1 MTLQLL
7 AETVAAGAR
16 LEPACEMLGLTVRT
30 VQRWRAD
37 HGGDDQRRGPAS
49 APHNKLNPDEEKRL
63 IKLVNLPRY
72 RDLSPKQI
80 IPLLATRGIYIASEA
95 TLYRILKKYGLQ
107 HHRSRARPPSRR
119 PRALTA
125 HGPCQVF
132 SWDITYLPSRVRGK
146 YFYLYLVVDVWSR
159 RIMAAVV
166 HEYECG
172 KLAAEMLE
180 QCLRSN
186 ASGDTVRFLHADN
199 GAAMR
204 SGTLL
209 AKLRDLGITPTFS
222 RPHVSDDN
230 PFSEALFRT
239 LKYCPSFPRRP
250 FADLSAARA
259 WVEHFVHWYNS
270 EHLHSAIRF
279 VTPDA
284 RHFGLDLNQLAQRDK
299 TYALAR
305 AKHPERWTGATR
317 NWEPILIVTLN
328 PERDSVVSEPAKRTA

>member
-1 MTLQLL
+1 VSLQLL
-7 AETVAAGAR
+7 ADAVSAGAR
-16 LEPACEMLGLTVRT
+16 LEQACELLGLTVRT

-37 HGGDDQRRGPAS
+37 QGGDDMRRGPAS
-49 APHNKLNPDEEKRL
+49 APHNKLNPAEERRL

-72 RDLSPKQI
+72 RELSPRQI
-80 IPLLATRGIYIASEA
+80 IPMLATRGIYIASEA
-95 TLYRILKKYGLQ
+95 TLYRILKKHGLQ
-107 HHRSRARPPSRR
+107 HHRSRARPPTRR

-180 QCLRSN
+180 RCLRSN
-186 ASGDTVRFLHADN
+186 SSDDKVRFLHADN

-209 AKLRDLGITPTFS
+209 AKLRDLGITPSFS

-230 PFSEALFRT
+230 PYSEALFRT
-239 LKYCPSFPRRP
+239 LKYCPSFPKQP
-250 FADLSAARA
+250 FADLAAARA
-259 WVEHFVHWYNS
+259 WVEHFVRWYNS

-284 RHFGLDLNQLAQRDK
+284 RHFGLDLAQLAQRRK
-299 TYALAR
+299 TYELAR
-305 AKHPERWTGATR
+305 AKHPERWSRATR

-328 PERDSVVSEPAKRTA
+328 PERGLVVSEPTKRTA

>member
-1 MTLQLL
+1 MSLQLL
-7 AETVAAGAR
+7 ADAVSAGAR
-16 LEPACEMLGLTVRT
+16 LEQACELLGLTVRT

-37 HGGDDQRRGPAS
+37 QGGDDMRRGPAS
-49 APHNKLNPDEEKRL
+49 APHNKLNPAEERRL

-72 RDLSPKQI
+72 RELSPRQI
-80 IPLLATRGIYIASEA
+80 IPMLATRGIYIASEA
-95 TLYRILKKYGLQ
+95 TLYRILKKHGLQ
-107 HHRSRARPPSRR
+107 HHRSRARPPTRR

-180 QCLRSN
+180 RCLRSN
-186 ASGDTVRFLHADN
+186 SSDDKVRFLHADN

-209 AKLRDLGITPTFS
+209 AKLRDLGITPSFS
-222 RPHVSDDN
+222 RPHVSDGRVGGWRGGH
-230 PFSEALFRT
+230 LRRV
-239 LKYCPSFPRRP
+239 LVCIRGFPLRARLG
-250 FADLSAARA
+250 FA
-259 WVEHFVHWYNS
+259 
-270 EHLHSAIRF
+270 
-279 VTPDA
+279 VTPFPVPRPSNRTCGSPASGSHPGPRDFA
-284 RHFGLDLNQLAQRDK
+284 LD
-299 TYALAR
+299 
-305 AKHPERWTGATR
+305 W
-317 NWEPILIVTLN
+317 
-328 PERDSVVSEPAKRTA
+328 S

>member
-1 MTLQLL
+1 MTLLLL
-7 AETVAAGAR
+7 AEAVAAGAR
-16 LEPACEMLGLTVRT
+16 LETACELLGLTVRT
-30 VQRWRAD
+30 VQRWRAA
-37 HGGDDQRRGPAS
+37 HGGDDLRRGPAG
-49 APHNKLNPDEEKRL
+49 APHNKLNPAEEKRL

-72 RDLSPKQI
+72 RELSPKQI
-80 IPLLATRGIYIASEA
+80 IPMLATRGIYIASEA

-107 HHRSRARPPSRR
+107 KHRSRARPPTRR

-132 SWDITYLPSRVRGK
+132 SWDITYLPTCVRGK

-166 HEYECG
+166 HEHECG

-186 ASGDTVRFLHADN
+186 TSGDKVRFLHADN

-209 AKLRDLGITPTFS
+209 AKLRDLGVTPSFS

-250 FADLSAARA
+250 FADLAAARA
-259 WVEHFVHWYNS
+259 WVESFVQWYNS

-284 RHFGLDLNQLAQRDK
+284 RHFGLDLAQLAQRRK
-299 TYALAR
+299 TYELAR
-305 AKHPERWTGATR
+305 ARHPERWSGASR
-317 NWEPILIVTLN
+317 NWQPILIVTLN
-328 PERDSVVSEPAKRTA
+328 PERDSVLPEPVKQTA